1 MGSTDPSP
9 RPTWRLVL
17 ALALPALLHQ
27 YLIFFIQQYDQFLAR
42 TFSPAHQAALTT
54 ANYLYWLVS
63 SYSVVVAAGATAVVG
78 RFVGGK
84 HFRMAHHATGQ
95 SILLAALFGSLGVA
109 AGFLGVELLVAAL
122 RLTPEASE
130 IAADYMRPLF
140 TALVF
145 QMIET
150 GGIACLVGAG
160 DTKTGLYVLA
170 GVVAVNVPAAAVLA
184 FGVGPVPGFG
194 FVGIACGTAISHV
207 AGGIAVLVLLARGRS
222 GLKLRPADLL
232 PDWGLLVRLLR
243 VSVPAAVDSL
253 SVTVCQF
260 WFLSLVNRLGDEP
273 AAAHGIAIRWE
284 GLGYLAGGAFGT
296 AAISLVSRNLGAG
309 RPDLAAKGARTAVF
323 IGGGVM
329 TVMACVFFVLARPM
343 CELYSPNHPDV
354 VRLGSDALRLIAFAM
369 PALACVIIF
378 TQSLRG
384 AGDTRVPVLFSWF
397 GFLCVR
403 IPLAYWLTGAS
414 MGYGLLGAWMAMF
427 ADIWVRGALFLV
439 RFAGGKWKLIKV

>member
-17 ALALPALLHQ
+17 ALAVPALLHQ
-27 YLIFFIQQYDQFLAR
+27 YLIFVIQQYDQFLAR

-84 HFRMAHHATGQ
+84 HARMADHATGQ
-95 SILLAALFGSLGVA
+95 SVLLAATFGLLGVA
-109 AGFLGVELLVAAL
+109 AGFLGVEWLVVAI
-122 RLTPEASE
+122 RLSPDAGE
-130 IAADYMRPLF
+130 IAAEYMRPLF
-140 TALVF
+140 ATLVF
-145 QMIET
+145 QMVET

-170 GVVAVNVPAAAVLA
+170 GVVAVNVPTAAALA
-184 FGVGPVPGFG
+184 FGFGPVPALG
-194 FVGIACGTAISHV
+194 FVGIAWGTALSHF

-222 GLKLRPADLL
+222 GLKLHPADLL
-232 PDWGLLVRLLR
+232 PDWGLMARLLR

-253 SVTVCQF
+253 SVTACQF

-284 GLGYLAGGAFGT
+284 ALGFLAGGAFGT
-296 AAISLVSRNLGAG
+296 AAVSLVSRNLGAG
-309 RPDLAAKGARTAVF
+309 RPDLAAKGARTAVCL
-323 IGGGVM
+323 GGGVM
-329 TVMACVFFVLARPM
+329 VVMAVVFFALAVPM
-343 CELYSPNHPDV
+343 CELYSPNNPGV
-354 VRLGSDALRLIAFAM
+354 VALAAQALRLVAFAM
-369 PALACVIIF
+369 PALACVIVF
-378 TQSLRG
+378 TQALRG

-397 GFLCVR
+397 GFLGVR
-403 IPLAYWLTGAS
+403 LPLAYWLTDAL
-414 MGYGLLGAWMAMF
+414 GYGLFGAWLAMF
-427 ADIWVRGALFLV
+427 ADIWVRGVLFLL
-439 RFAGGKWKLIKV
+439 RFAGGKWKTIRV